1 MKKFLASVA
10 VVLTCTGMAFADA
23 AYDVKGKIHSMDL
36 ADLLIVITT

>member
-10 VVLTCTGMAFADA
+10 VVLACSTMAFADA
-23 AYDVKGKIHSMDL
+23 TYDVKGKMFSMDL